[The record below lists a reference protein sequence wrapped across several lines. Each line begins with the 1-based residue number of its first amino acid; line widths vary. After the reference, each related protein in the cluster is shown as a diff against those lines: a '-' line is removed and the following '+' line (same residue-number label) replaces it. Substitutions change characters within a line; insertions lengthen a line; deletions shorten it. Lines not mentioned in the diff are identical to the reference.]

1 MTSKILSRRDL
12 AFLLYEWLDVES
24 LTARERFA
32 DHSRETFDAAMLTC
46 EEIATDLFEPHNKKS
61 DANEPTFDG
70 ERVTMIPEI
79 GKALAAFNAAGL
91 MAAGRDY
98 ELGGMQLPA
107 VVEKA
112 GFAWFKAANV
122 GTSSYPFLTIGNSNL
137 LLAHGSAEQIE
148 RYVKP
153 MMTGRFYGTMCLSE
167 TQAGSSLSDVRT
179 RAVKNEN
186 AQADGT
192 GGVVSYRLFG
202 HKMWISAG
210 EHDLSENIVHLVL
223 AKIPEADGSLPH
235 GVKGIS
241 LFIVPKFLV
250 DEDGSSGERNDIV
263 LAGLNHKMG
272 YRGTTNCLLNFGEG
286 RFKPEGEAGAVGY
299 LVGEPGRGLAQMF
312 HMMNEARIGVGLG
325 ATALGYTGYLHAL
338 DYARN
343 RPQGRPPLGK
353 DASQPQVPIV
363 AHADVRRML
372 LAQKSYV
379 EGALALNLYCAKLVD
394 DENTGESDAVRH
406 EAKLLL
412 DILTPIAKSWP
423 SQWCLEANNLAIQV
437 HGGYGYTRDYNVEQF
452 YRDNRL
458 NPIHEGT
465 HGIQGL
471 DLLGRKV
478 VMQGGAA
485 LKALTARVRA
495 TIARGEAIHDPGS
508 QKLAAQLDA
517 LWTRLQEVTA
527 TLHGAEDANRTLA
540 NASVYLEAFGH
551 LVIGWIWLE
560 QALVAGRSITG
571 TGGDDYFY
579 QGKLAATRFFF
590 AYELPKVG
598 PMLDLLA
605 SLDTTTLTMREE
617 WF

>member
-1 MTSKILSRRDL
+1 MTSKLLSRRDI

-24 LTARERFA
+24 LTRRERYA

-46 EEIATDLFEPHNKKS
+46 EQIATDLFEPHNKKS
-61 DANEPTFDG
+61 DQNEPHFDG
-70 ERVTMIPEI
+70 ERVTMIPEV
-79 GKALAAFNAAGL
+79 GAALKVFCDAGL

-98 ELGGMQLPA
+98 DLGGTQLPA

-137 LLAHGSAEQIE
+137 LLAHGSEDQIE
-148 RYVKP
+148 RFVKP
-153 MMTGRFYGTMCLSE
+153 MMTGRFFGTMCLSE
-167 TQAGSSLSDVRT
+167 TQAGSSLSDVKT
-179 RAVKNEN
+179 RAVR
-186 AQADGT
+186 QADG
-192 GGVVSYRLFG
+192 SFRLSG
-202 HKMWISAG
+202 SKMWISAG
-210 EHDLSENIVHLVL
+210 EHELSENIVHLVL
-223 AKIPEADGSLPH
+223 AKIPEADGSLPL

-250 DEDGSSGERNDIV
+250 DDDGSLGERNDVV

-286 RFKPEGEAGAVGY
+286 KYRPGNAAGAVGY
-299 LVGEPGRGLAQMF
+299 LVGEPNRGLAQMF

-325 ATALGYTGYLHAL
+325 AVALGYAGYLHSL

-343 RPQGRPPLGK
+343 RPQGRPPAGK
-353 DASQPQVPIV
+353 DPSLAQVPIV

-379 EGALALNLYCAKLVD
+379 EGGLALNLFCARLVD
-394 DENTGESDAVRH
+394 DEHTGEDDGLRR

-423 SQWCLEANNLAIQV
+423 SQWCLEANSLAIQV

-478 VMQGGAA
+478 VMQDGAA
-485 LKALTARVRA
+485 LKVLATRVRA
-495 TIARGEAIHDPGS
+495 TIARCKAIHDPGS
-508 QKLAAQLDA
+508 QKLAGQLEAQWD
-517 LWTRLQEVTA
+517 RLEAVTA
-527 TLHGAEDANRTLA
+527 TLHGAGDTNRTLA

-551 LVIGWIWLE
+551 IVVAWVWLE
-560 QALVAGRSITG
+560 QALVAGRSMN
-571 TGGDDYFY
+571 GGNDDDFY
-579 QGKLAATRFFF
+579 QGKLAACRYFF
-590 AYELPKVG
+590 AFELPKVG

-605 SLDTTTLTMREE
+605 SLDDTTLTMRDA

>member
-1 MTSKILSRRDL
+1 MSGKILSRRDL
-12 AFLLYEWLDVES
+12 AFLLYEWLDVAS
-24 LTARERFA
+24 LTKRERFA
-32 DHSRETFDAAMLTC
+32 EHSRETFDAALATC
-46 EEIATDLFEPHNKKS
+46 EAIATDLFEPHNKKS
-61 DANEPTFDG
+61 DQNEPHFDG
-70 ERVTMIPEI
+70 ETVTMIPEVST
-79 GKALAAFNAAGL
+79 ALAAFNAAGL
-91 MAAGRDY
+91 MAAGRDF

-137 LLAHGSAEQIE
+137 LLAHGSPEQVE
-148 RYVKP
+148 RFVKP
-153 MMTGRFYGTMCLSE
+153 MLAGRFYGTMCLSE

-179 RAVKNEN
+179 RAVR
-186 AQADGT
+186 QADGT
-192 GGVVSYRLFG
+192 HRLFG
-202 HKMWISAG
+202 SKMWISAG
-210 EHDLSENIVHLVL
+210 EHELSENIVHLVL

-241 LFIVPKFLV
+241 LFIVPKVLV
-250 DEDGSSGERNDIV
+250 SDDGSLGERNDVV

-272 YRGTTNCLLNFGEG
+272 YRGTTNTVLNFGEG
-286 RFKPEGEAGAVGY
+286 RYRPKGQAGAIGH
-299 LVGEPGRGLAQMF
+299 LVGEPNKGLAQMF

-325 ATALGYTGYLHAL
+325 ATALGITGYLHAL

-343 RPQGRPPLGK
+343 RPQGRLPRDK
-353 DASQPQVPIV
+353 DPSQPQVPIV
-363 AHADVRRML
+363 AHADVKRML
-372 LAQKSYV
+372 LAQKAYV
-379 EGALALNLYCAKLVD
+379 EGALGLNLYCAKLVD
-394 DENTGESDAVRH
+394 EERTGEDAAARSH
-406 EAKLLL
+406 AHLLL

-478 VMQGGAA
+478 TMQKGAA
-485 LKALTARVRA
+485 LVALRA
-495 TIARGEAIHDPGS
+495 EVHRTVSASASAGDDPRRHGEA
-508 QKLAAQLDA
+508 LAAC
-517 LWTRLQEVTA
+517 WSRIEETTR
-527 TLHGAEDANRTLA
+527 TLHAAGDPDRTLA
-540 NASVYLEAFGH
+540 NASIYLEAFGH
-551 LVIGWIWLE
+551 AVVAWIWLE
-560 QALVAGRSITG
+560 QAMVAARALDAGG
-571 TGGDDYFY
+571 TEPDFY
-579 QGKLAATRFFF
+579 RGKLAACRFFF

-605 SLDTTTLTMREE
+605 SLDDTTLTMQDA

>member
-1 MTSKILSRRDL
+1 MTSKILSRRDI

-24 LTARERFA
+24 LTSRERYA

-137 LLAHGSAEQIE
+137 LLAHGSEEQIE

-179 RAVKNEN
+179 RAVPGD
-186 AQADGT
+186 DG
-192 GGVVSYRLFG
+192 SYRLFG

-223 AKIPEADGSLPH
+223 AKIPEADGTLPH

-250 DEDGSSGERNDIV
+250 NDGETSGVRNDVV

-286 RFKPEGEAGAVGY
+286 KFRPGGEAGAIGY

-394 DENTGESDAVRH
+394 DERTGETDAMKH
-406 EAKLLL
+406 EAHLLL

-485 LKALTARVRA
+485 LRALSGRLRD
-495 TIARGEAIHDPGS
+495 TIARSKAIHDPGS
-508 QKLAAQLDA
+508 QKLAAELDTI
-517 LWTRLQEVTA
+517 WSRLEEVTA
-527 TLHGAEDANRTLA
+527 IVHAVGDSNRTLA

-551 LVIGWIWLE
+551 CVIAWMWLE
-560 QALVAGRSITG
+560 QALVAGRSIRDG
-571 TGGDDYFY
+571 EDDTDDAFY
-579 QGKLAATRFFF
+579 LGKLAATRYFF

-605 SLDTTTLTMREE
+605 SLDTTTLTMQDA